1 MEIGNEKESVMT
13 SDKIA
18 LWYHHCHIEED
29 IMGMEKGKECNWCG
43 LKEKD
48 NMYPVY
54 EEDNRTND

>member
-1 MEIGNEKESVMT
+1 MT

>member
-1 MEIGNEKESVMT
+1 MEIGNERESVMT
-13 SDKIA
+13 SK

-43 LKEKD
+43 LKEQD

>member
-1 MEIGNEKESVMT
+1 
-13 SDKIA
+13 
-18 LWYHHCHIEED
+18 
-29 IMGMEKGKECNWCG
+29 MGMEKGKECNWCG